1 MSDKRGHNGS
11 TFLDNGLTESD
22 LAAQSAASFNR
33 HDVVDA
39 HHQAGNPVFDLTT
52 NHPGHGGQDDLSVSP
67 TDTTDLGSQLP
78 VQDLNNGHDLSLG
91 ASESSNGFH
100 APPPVAPVYGQLW
113 YGGQGA
119 DAGTS
124 SGSSDNQIG
133 HIDSDTA
140 GRAVSDVD
148 TQDNDSGFE
157 SIGLDTSAGMYFGL
171 DGEGLLRSGHITNDT
186 ETNENSQFGTTI
198 ANQTGS
204 ELQLTDTTN
213 ADEDNAIAIDPVNHV
228 IYTEIWGKDDDTTAI
243 IKISYN
249 TSTGVMTSP
258 YNSSTGNLTA
268 GSNVVATYNTT
279 GGKLVDV
286 TAMSFDI
293 ATGKL
298 YYIDDDLGYNHNF
311 GANQVWGPTKN
322 IYSIDT
328 TNANPSST
336 LTQLTTGLTAT
347 DANTYIA
354 GFAVDEVKGIIYY
367 GINNVSGHST
377 QIFWMPITG
386 GAGTAMTIPGGVT
399 LGFETYYSNGS
410 NGMAIDQNSQTLYVA
425 NSTGST
431 GSTNGNIVQ
440 LTLSADGHSFVS
452 GNGTFEVFDGNGN
465 NGNDGALL
473 FDNQA
478 ILGSM
483 SATTTEALQGGSALT
498 LLTGAPTI
506 TDKDDNHLGFF
517 QVVVANAQSGDILSA
532 TASGGISVSFN
543 STTHTLT
550 LSGDASFAAY
560 QTVLNSVTFQDTG
573 TDNSTGSHPTRTI
586 DWIASDG
593 TTLTDQTTADANE
606 QATTVVIDR
615 APTLTSDNY
624 SPVQESGS
632 ASGTSGTAGT
642 GVLGNDT
649 DKDADAIVITA
660 VNASGANVGNSVA
673 GTYGHLTLNSNGSF
687 SYSADNTAAIDA
699 APNGSHPVDSFTYTV
714 SDGLGGVSTTT
725 VTFTINRAPTVVGD
739 SGAAVESAS
748 GNGNVLTNDSDKDG
762 DTLTVAQVNGSGA
775 NVGNSVAG
783 TYGHITINSNGSY
796 TYNADNTAAIDGAA
810 TGAHLTDTFTYQ
822 ASDAHGGTTT
832 TTITITLDRPPTV
845 VADSGAAVESAS
857 GNGNVLT
864 NDSDRDGDTLTVS
877 AVNGS
882 GANVGNSIAGTYGH
896 MTINSNGT
904 YTYNADNTTA
914 INSAATGSHLTD
926 TFSYTASDGHGGT
939 TTTNIVITL
948 DRPPTVV
955 NDSGSDVESATL
967 NVLAAGGVIANDSDR
982 DGDSLTVTAVGGS
995 GANVGNSFATTYGHI
1010 TLNADGSYSYVAD
1023 NTAAIDAAANGSH
1036 PIDTITITV
1045 SDGHGGT
1052 TNETLSITIDR
1063 APTVVADSGAAVE
1076 SASGT
1081 GNVLTNDSDKD
1092 GDTLT
1097 VSAVNGSGANV
1108 GNSVAGTYG
1117 HITINSNGSYTYNA
1131 DNTAAI
1137 DGAATG
1143 SHLTDTFSYTAS
1155 DGHGGT
1161 TTTNVII
1168 TLDRAP
1174 TVVADAG
1181 AALESASGNGNVLTN
1196 DSDRDGDTLVVS
1208 AVNGSGANVGNSVAG
1223 TYGHITIN
1231 ADGSYSYTADNTAA
1245 IDGAATGS
1253 HPTDTFSYT
1262 ASDGHGGT
1270 TTTNIV
1276 ITIDRAPTVVN
1287 DSGSDVE
1294 GATLNVLAA
1303 SGVIA
1308 NDSDR
1313 DGDTLTVTAVGG
1325 SGANVGNSFATTYG
1339 HITLNADGSYSY
1351 VADNTAAIDGAAT
1364 GSHPIDTVS
1373 LTVSDGHG
1381 GTTNETL
1388 SITIDRAPTVVAD
1401 SGAAVESASGT
1412 GNVLTNDS
1420 DNDGDTLVV
1429 SAVNGNAGNVGNSIA
1444 GTYGH
1449 ITINAD
1455 GSYTYNA
1462 DNTSAIDGAA
1472 TGSHLTDTF
1481 SYTASDGHGGTT
1493 TTNIVITLDRGPT
1506 VVNDTNSVAESG
1518 TVSDNAANGVLA
1530 NDSDRD
1536 GDTLVVSAVNG
1547 NTNNVGFSIA
1557 TTYGHITVNSDGSY
1571 SYTADNTSA
1580 IDGAATGSHPIDTVT
1595 ITVSDGHGGT
1605 TNETLSLTIDR
1616 AAVANLDTLN
1626 TTENSTATVGSG
1638 SPVNANLL
1646 ANDSD
1651 PDGDSI
1657 AITQVNGSGANVG
1670 TQITLASGALLT
1682 VNADGTYTYDPNH
1695 AFDWL
1700 PDFNSSG
1707 ASNTTATDSFSYMI
1721 DGGAMTTVTITI
1733 KGVDSND
1740 TLVGTSGNDTL
1751 NGGLGDDIIY
1761 DDNGLN
1767 SGKDPHDTSAGFSGG
1782 TDSFS
1787 GGSGNDT
1794 FYMGANLTAA
1804 DHIDGGTN
1812 SDRVILNGNYSA
1824 GLTFTSTTMVNV
1836 ENLGLV
1842 AGNSYNLTM
1851 ANATVTSGNTLRL
1864 QAGTLGAGDNVTFD
1878 ASNDTTGGN
1887 YVMNT
1892 GAGNDVLIGG
1902 IGNDRFRPG
1911 SGTDSITGNGGD
1923 DRIAMT
1929 SNLTAADSIDG
1940 GNGDDIVIL
1949 KGDYSAGVVFGATTM
1964 VNVETLG
1971 LVKGFSYN
1979 LTLDGA
1985 TDPSGDTLTVHAQSL
2000 QASNT
2005 VTLDGSA
2012 VAGDL
2017 VINTGDGND
2026 VLTGGTG
2033 DDTFRPG
2040 SGVDTIHGGGG
2051 DDTINMTN
2059 AFTAADTID
2068 GGTGTNK
2075 LLLDGFYS
2083 GVNAITFGATTVTNI
2098 QIIELAAG
2106 HDYSLTFNAATV
2118 GAGQSMTIRGDSLGV
2133 GDKMTI
2139 DASALGATSS
2149 VVIDAGGGPNTLIG
2163 GAGNDIIRGGF
2174 GVDHITGGGGAD
2186 LIYGDGSND
2195 VFIYNSASDSTSTTY
2210 DSIKDFDAMSDH
2222 FQIVG
2227 WAVNAINAE
2236 VTTGHLNAATFD
2248 TDLATA
2254 ITGAQLGAHDAVVF
2268 DPNHGDLHNHLFL
2281 IVDMN
2286 GVAGYQA
2293 GQDLVI
2299 DITGASNIGSLTTA
2313 NFMT

>member
-1 MSDKRGHNGS
+1 MSDARNRDVSSFPNTGTRDLASDSIGS
-11 TFLDNGLTESD
+11 TSHHGLHHGFDDDFTSSD
-22 LAAQSAASFNR
+22 SDGAATIAAP
-33 HDVVDA
+33 VA
-39 HHQAGNPVFDLTT
+39 NPVL
-52 NHPGHGGQDDLSVSP
+52 
-67 TDTTDLGSQLP
+67 
-78 VQDLNNGHDLSLG
+78 
-91 ASESSNGFH
+91 SNGVDHGSFDVSAMGSDTLH
-100 APPPVAPVYGQLW
+100 APPPVAQVGGQLW
-113 YGGQGA
+113 YGLE
-119 DAGTS
+119 DIS
-124 SGSSDNQIG
+124 NSGLD
-133 HIDSDTA
+133 HIDSDDA
-140 GRAVSDVD
+140 GHAVSDVPTTGGGANVD
-148 TQDNDSGFE
+148 
-157 SIGLDTSAGMYFGL
+157 IGSVGL
-171 DGEGLLRSGHITNDT
+171 DGANGLYFIYGRDGLLRDGHIENDL
-186 ETNENSQFGTTI
+186 ETNSASELSSVNMVFGT
-198 ANQTGS
+198 GF
-204 ELQLTDTTN
+204 N
-213 ADEDNAIAIDPVNHV
+213 ADVVNALAVDPLNHIVYIAHWGQTDALTGIFEVQYNPV
-228 IYTEIWGKDDDTTAI
+228 
-243 IKISYN
+243 
-249 TSTGVMTSP
+249 TGALTSP
-258 YNSSTGNLTA
+258 FNATSDTITDSSHVLFHDDNTGKVN
-268 GSNVVATYNTT
+268 GTT
-279 GGKLVDV
+279 SFTDV
-286 TAMSFDI
+286 TAMQYDMQNGNLYYVDESGTWAGSSTSGSAWAETNGI
-293 ATGKL
+293 YVVSATGS
-298 YYIDDDLGYNHNF
+298 
-311 GANQVWGPTKN
+311 PT
-322 IYSIDT
+322 
-328 TNANPSST
+328 P
-336 LTQLTTGLTAT
+336 TQLTTSQFVGETNNAAYIIGLAINEAQGLIYFAVNNAGTLTTKFYYMPIAGGTAT
-347 DANTYIA
+347 QMTAPVSFGFVDADEFGGVNPLAFDANLRQLYIS
-354 GFAVDEVKGIIYY
+354 DQT
-367 GINNVSGHST
+367 NHSLA
-377 QIFWMPITG
+377 QF
-386 GAGTAMTIPGGVT
+386 
-399 LGFETYYSNGS
+399 
-410 NGMAIDQNSQTLYVA
+410 
-425 NSTGST
+425 
-431 GSTNGNIVQ
+431 
-440 LTLSADGHSFVS
+440 TLSADGHSFTS
-452 GNGTFEVFDGNGN
+452 GNDTFQTANP
-465 NGNDGALL
+465 GNDGGIATSLYYDPTPTL
-473 FDNQA
+473 ST
-478 ILGSM
+478 LT
-483 SATTTEALQGGSALT
+483 ATTTEALQGGSALN
-498 LLTGAPTI
+498 LLTATPTI
-506 TDKDDNHLGFF
+506 TDPQDGASNKLHMNYA
-517 QVVVANAQSGDILSA
+517 QVVIANAQSGDQLLLAGQLSG
-532 TASGGISVSFN
+532 TVDGGKITIQWNSG
-543 STTHTLT
+543 THTLMFFGNET
-550 LSGDASFAAY
+550 EAEYASLMAQVSY
-560 QTVLNSVTFQDTG
+560 QDG
-573 TDNSTGSHPTRTI
+573 GIDNSTGSHPTRTI
-586 DWIASDG
+586 DFIISDG
-593 TTLTDQTTADANE
+593 TTITDQTTADANE
-606 QATTVVIDR
+606 KAVTVVIDR
-615 APTLTSDNY
+615 APTLTPDNY
-624 SPVQESGS
+624 ADQEGGT
-632 ASGTSGTAGT
+632 ATGTSGTAGT
-642 GVLGNDT
+642 GVLGNDN

-660 VNASGANVGNSVA
+660 VNGSGANVGNSVT
-673 GTYGHLTLNSNGSF
+673 GTYGHLTLSSNGSF
-687 SYSADNTAAIDA
+687 SYVADNTSAIDSA
-699 APNGSHPVDSFTYTV
+699 ANGSHPVDTFTYTV
-714 SDGLGGVSTTT
+714 SDGLGGVTTTT
-725 VTFTINRAPTVVGD
+725 VSFTINRPPTVVGD

-748 GNGNVLTNDSDKDG
+748 GTGNVLTNDSDKDG
-762 DTLTVAQVNGSGA
+762 DTLTVSAVNGSGA

-783 TYGHITINSNGSY
+783 TYGSINIAANGSY
-796 TYNADNTAAIDGAA
+796 TYNASNTAAIDGAA
-810 TGAHLTDTFTYQ
+810 TGSHLTDTFTYT
-822 ASDAHGGTTT
+822 ASDGHGGTTT

-864 NDSDRDGDTLTVS
+864 NDSDRDGDTLVVS
-877 AVNGS
+877 AVNGNA
-882 GANVGNSIAGTYGH
+882 GNVGNSVAGTYGH
-896 MTINSNGT
+896 ITIASNGS

-914 INSAATGSHLTD
+914 INGAATGSHLTD

-955 NDSGSDVESATL
+955 NDSGSDLESATL
-967 NVLAAGGVIANDSDR
+967 NVLAASGVIANDSDR
-982 DGDSLTVTAVGGS
+982 DGDTLTVSAVTGGT
-995 GANVGNSFATTYGHI
+995 VGSSFATTYGHI
-1010 TLNADGSYSYVAD
+1010 TVNSDGSYSYVAD

-1063 APTVVADSGAAVE
+1063 APAVVADSGAAVE
-1076 SASGT
+1076 SASGS

-1131 DNTAAI
+1131 DNTSAI

-1161 TTTNVII
+1161 TTTNVVI

-1208 AVNGSGANVGNSVAG
+1208 AVNGNAGNVGNSVAG

-1303 SGVIA
+1303 GGVLA

-1313 DGDTLTVTAVGG
+1313 DGDSLTVTAVGG

-1364 GSHPIDTVS
+1364 GSHPIDTVT

-1401 SGAAVESASGT
+1401 AGAAVESASGT

-1429 SAVNGNAGNVGNSIA
+1429 SAVNGSAGNVGNSIA

-1493 TTNIVITLDRGPT
+1493 TTNIVITLDRAPT
-1506 VVNDTNSVAESG
+1506 VVNDSN
-1518 TVSDNAANGVLA
+1518 TVSEGGTLNVVTASGVLA

-1536 GDTLVVSAVNG
+1536 GDSLTVTAVNG
-1547 NTNNVGFSIA
+1547 SGANVGNSIA
-1557 TTYGHITVNSDGSY
+1557 TTYGHITLNSDGSY
-1571 SYTADNTSA
+1571 SYVADNTSA
-1580 IDGAATGSHPIDTVT
+1580 IDGAATGSHPTDTVT

-1605 TNETLSLTIDR
+1605 TNETLSLSIDR
-1616 AAVANLDTLN
+1616 AAVANLDSLN

-1657 AITQVNGSGANVG
+1657 TITQVNGSGANVG

-1707 ASNTTATDSFSYMI
+1707 ASNTTATDSFSYTI

-1804 DHIDGGTN
+1804 DHIDGGTG
-1812 SDRVILNGNYSA
+1812 SDRVILNGDYSG

-1836 ENLGLV
+1836 ETLGLT
-1842 AGNSYNLTM
+1842 AGNSYDLVM
-1851 ANATVTSGNTLRL
+1851 ANATVTLGNNLKV

-1887 YVMNT
+1887 YIINT

-1902 IGNDRFRPG
+1902 VGNDRFRPG

-1923 DRIAMT
+1923 DRVGMT
-1929 SNLTAADSIDG
+1929 SNFTAADSIDG
-1940 GNGDDIVIL
+1940 GTGDDVVIL
-1949 KGDYSAGVVFGATTM
+1949 KGDYSAGVVFGAATM

-1971 LVKGFSYN
+1971 LAKGFSYN
-1979 LTLDGA
+1979 LTLNA
-1985 TDPSGDTLTVHAQSL
+1985 TTDTSGQTLTVQATTL
-2000 QASNT
+2000 QAGNN

-2017 VINTGDGND
+2017 VINTGAGND

-2040 SGVDTIHGGGG
+2040 SGIDTIHGGGG
-2051 DDTINMTN
+2051 DDTINMMN
-2059 AFTAADTID
+2059 NFTAADTID

-2083 GVNAITFGATTVTNI
+2083 GVNAVTFGSTTMTNI
-2098 QIIELAAG
+2098 QILELGAG
-2106 HDYSLTFNAATV
+2106 HDYSLTFDVSNVAA
-2118 GAGQSMTIRGDSLGV
+2118 GASLTIRGDTLGA

-2139 DASALGATSS
+2139 DGSALGATSTL
-2149 VVIDAGGGPNTLIG
+2149 VIDAGGGPNTLIG
-2163 GAGNDIIRGGF
+2163 GAGNDIIRGGT

-2186 LIYGDGSND
+2186 LIYGGGGND
-2195 VFIYNSASDSTSTTY
+2195 VFIYNFASESTSTTY
-2210 DSIKDFDAMSDH
+2210 DSIKDFDAMSDR

-2254 ITGAQLGAHDAVVF
+2254 IGAGQLGAHDAVVF
-2268 DPNHGDLHNHLFL
+2268 DPNRGDLHNHLFL

-2313 NFMT
+2313 NFIT